1 MRIAAIN
8 HRAHLVL
15 DHGAVDLE
23 QASAGRFR
31 SDLMEAIARAEE
43 IAAFAAQSELVGAPF
58 DVSELTCPVPRPSQV
73 VAIGVNYA
81 DHAAEMGIDLAPEP
95 VVFTKFPT
103 CIVGPNEVVTL
114 PNNTVDWEVE
124 MVLVMGR
131 DAFQLTEEEAWDAVA
146 FVTVGQDLSD
156 RDLQFAAGRQF
167 ALGKSRP
174 GFGPIGPWL
183 VTPDS
188 LPNRDDLQL
197 TCSVDGEVVQDG
209 RTSSMIRPVARLL
222 AEVTQYLELRQGD
235 VIFTGT
241 PSGAG
246 MGRTPQRYLEPHE
259 TLVSTIEGIGTI
271 TTTFVDGR

>member
-8 HRAHLVL
+8 HRAHLLL
-15 DHGAVDLE
+15 DSSAVDLE
-23 QASAGRFR
+23 LASKGRFS
-31 SDLMEAIARAEE
+31 SDLMEAIANVAE
-43 IAAFAAQSELVGAPF
+43 IAEFAATTELVGTAF
-58 DVSELTCPVPRPSQV
+58 DESALTCPVPRPSQV

-103 CIVGPNEVVTL
+103 CIVGPNDVVTL
-114 PNNTVDWEVE
+114 PSDTVDWEVE

-131 DAFQLTEEEAWDAVA
+131 DAFRLTEEEAWDAVA

-188 LPNRDDLQL
+188 LPNRDDLEL
-197 TCSVDGEVVQDG
+197 TCSVNGEVVQDG
-209 RTSSMIRPVARLL
+209 RTSSMIRPVPTLL
-222 AEVTQYLELRQGD
+222 AEVTQYLALRQGD

-241 PSGAG
+241 PAGAG
-246 MGRTPQRYLEPHE
+246 MGRHPQRYLKPEE